1 MSTQDDTEPLD
12 LVATTESSH
21 SGKRLDQVAAAL
33 FGDYSRSRIK
43 QWIDDGSL
51 QVDGQPRKPK
61 DRLVGGER
69 LTLQATIEPA
79 GQWQAEPI
87 ALNIVYEDDHLL
99 VINKPANLVVHPAAG
114 NYSGTLLNGLLH
126 HCPSLENVPR
136 AGIVH
141 RLDKDTTGL
150 MVVAKTLLAH
160 HDLVRQL
167 QARSVKREYEAVVQ
181 GTMTGGGAVE
191 AAIGRHPRSR
201 TKMAVL
207 SNGGKDAIT
216 HYRLIHKFRDH
227 THIRLGLETGRTHQI
242 RVHMAHISHP
252 LVGDATYA
260 GRMKLPRGASSE
272 LVELLKNGFKRQAL
286 HAASLALVHPD
297 SGDIMEWDA
306 PLPGDFKNLL
316 NVLSDNELD

>member
-1 MSTQDDTEPLD
+1 MEQQDISESID
-12 LVATTESSH
+12 LMVHAQPAH
-21 SGKRLDQVAAAL
+21 SGKRLDQVAAEL

-43 QWIDDGSL
+43 QWIDDGAL
-51 QVDGQPRKPK
+51 QVDGQVRKPK
-61 DRLVGGER
+61 DRLVGGEQ

-79 GQWQAEPI
+79 GEWQPEPI
-87 ALNIVYEDDHLL
+87 TLNIVYEDDHLL
-99 VINKPANLVVHPAAG
+99 VINKPTNLVVHPAAG

-150 MVVAKTLLAH
+150 MVVAKTLAAH

-181 GTMTGGGAVE
+181 GTMTGGGTVE

-201 TKMAVL
+201 TKMAVV
-207 SNGGKDAIT
+207 SHGGKEAIT

-260 GRMKLPRGASSE
+260 GRMKLPKGASGE
-272 LVELLKNGFKRQAL
+272 LIELLRNGFKRQAL
-286 HAASLALVHPD
+286 HAASLALVHPH
-297 SGDIMEWDA
+297 SGEIMEWDA
-306 PLPGDFKNLL
+306 ALPADFENLL
-316 NVLSDNELD
+316 DVLSNNETD